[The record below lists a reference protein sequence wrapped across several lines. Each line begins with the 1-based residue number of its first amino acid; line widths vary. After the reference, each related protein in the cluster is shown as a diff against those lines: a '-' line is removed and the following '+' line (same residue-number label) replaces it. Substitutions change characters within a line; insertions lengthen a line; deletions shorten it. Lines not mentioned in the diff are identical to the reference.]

1 MALPP
6 IIHHPAYVADLPD
19 GHRFPMQK
27 FGALMDVIVGEGLVG
42 PGGAVTPILAPEG
55 WLTLAHDPAYVSGV
69 LHQTLD
75 AGTQRRIGFPVEE
88 TVARRSRAATAGTVL
103 AARLALEHGAACNTA
118 GGSHHAHADGGAGF
132 CVFNDVAVA
141 IRVLQADGLID
152 RALVVDLDVH
162 QGDGTARI
170 FEADDSV
177 VTYSVHAAENYPVR
191 KANSDLDI
199 ALPDGVRD
207 EAYLEMLRETL
218 PRLISTAEPDIV
230 LYNAG
235 VDPHRDDKLGRLSLS
250 DGGLAARDHN
260 VLSLMQS
267 LGLPVACVIGGGYAD
282 DVAVL
287 AHRHATLHRAAA
299 AVFGG

>member
-27 FGALMDVIVGEGLVG
+27 FGALMDVIVEERLVG
-42 PGGAVTPILAPEG
+42 PGGAFTPILAPEG

-69 LHQTLD
+69 LNQTLD
-75 AGTQRRIGFPVEE
+75 AKAQRRIGFPVEE

-103 AARLALEHGAACNTA
+103 AARLALEHGIACNTA
-118 GGSHHAHADGGAGF
+118 GGSHHADTGGGAGF
-132 CVFNDVAVA
+132 CVFNDVSVA
-141 IRVLQADGLID
+141 IRVLQADSLIS

-177 VTYSVHAAENYPVR
+177 VTYSVHAADNYPAR
-191 KANSDLDI
+191 KANSDHDI

-207 EAYLEMLRETL
+207 EAYLEMLHETL
-218 PRLISTAEPDIV
+218 PKVISTAEPDII

-235 VDPHRDDKLGRLSLS
+235 VDPHQDDKLGRLSLS
-250 DGGLAARDHN
+250 DVGLAERDRY
-260 VLSLMQS
+260 VLSLIKEI
-267 LGLPVACVIGGGYAD
+267 GLPVACVIGGGYAD
-282 DVAVL
+282 DVGVL
-287 AHRHATLHRAAA
+287 ARRHATLHRAAA
-299 AVFGG
+299 AVFSA

>member
-55 WLTLAHDPAYVSGV
+55 WLTLAHDLAYVSGV

-103 AARLALEHGAACNTA
+103 AARLALEHGVACNTA

-177 VTYSVHAAENYPVR
+177 VTYSVHAAENYPMR

-218 PRLISTAEPDIV
+218 PHLIGTAEPDIV

-250 DGGLAARDHN
+250 DDGLAARDHH

-282 DVAVL
+282 DVEVL

>member
-103 AARLALEHGAACNTA
+103 AARLALEHGVACNTA

-218 PRLISTAEPDIV
+218 PHLIGTAEPDIV

-250 DGGLAARDHN
+250 DGGLAARDHH

-282 DVAVL
+282 DVEVL

>member
-103 AARLALEHGAACNTA
+103 AARLALEHGVACNTA

-177 VTYSVHAAENYPVR
+177 ITYSVHAAENYPVR

-218 PRLISTAEPDIV
+218 PHLIGTAEPDIV

-250 DGGLAARDHN
+250 DDGLAARDHH

-282 DVAVL
+282 DVEVL

>member
-103 AARLALEHGAACNTA
+103 AARLALEHGVACNTA

-218 PRLISTAEPDIV
+218 PHLISTAEPDIV

-282 DVAVL
+282 DVEVL